1 MQHALPGVLLEHDA
15 ERTFRERADAFEES
29 DQVFLNKYRL
39 TKELVR
45 WLCHQLRPALQ
56 PRRATRRTL
65 TVAEQI
71 LIALRFYATGSF
83 QGMVATDRDLSVSQS
98 TVSRVLFRVTN
109 AIVLR
114 LAPLWIK
121 FPLSSAE
128 VHAAMAGF
136 QRKWKLPGVIG
147 CIDGTLVCVTAPSE
161 SSGQYQKSAFFC
173 RKQYFAL
180 NAMVVCDSSMTITS
194 LDCSFSGGTHDAYV
208 WRHSE
213 LREELRSTHSSNV
226 RKYLLGDSGYPLEP
240 WLLTPLPGEQEPST
254 PEARYGSRHRRA
266 RSTVERC
273 IGLLKARFRCLQR
286 YRGLHYS
293 PHRASNIVVAC
304 AVLHNICMHW
314 RAPPADAQGEDDLED
329 GEASEDSTSHPVPP
343 RETDTYEA
351 GAAVRAQLI
360 DDLRRAWCC
369 FAGVFPCYSIGH
381 HRNSLSASPTA
392 KETGRIFLKLS
403 VAYPGET
410 VDIKAVVGIRTRD
423 TSRGLGAEA

>member
-1 MQHALPGVLLEHDA
+1 MQYALRGVLLEHDA

-29 DQVFLNKYRL
+29 DQVFVNKYRL

-83 QGMVATDRDLSVSQS
+83 QGMATTDRDLSVSQS

-161 SSGQYQKSAFFC
+161 SSGQCQKSAFFC

-180 NAMVVCDSSMTITS
+180 NAMVV
-194 LDCSFSGGTHDAYV
+194 
-208 WRHSE
+208 
-213 LREELRSTHSSNV
+213 
-226 RKYLLGDSGYPLEP
+226 GDIGYPLEP

-254 PEARYGSRHRRA
+254 PEARYSSRHRRA

-304 AVLHNICMHW
+304 AVLHDICMHW
-314 RAPPADAQGEDDLED
+314 RAPPADAQGEDDLDD

-351 GAAVRAQLI
+351 GGAVRAQLI
-360 DDLRRAWCC
+360 DDLWRAWCC

-392 KETGRIFLKLS
+392 KETGRIYSCLKLS

-410 VDIKAVVGIRTRD
+410 VDIKAVVRIRTQD